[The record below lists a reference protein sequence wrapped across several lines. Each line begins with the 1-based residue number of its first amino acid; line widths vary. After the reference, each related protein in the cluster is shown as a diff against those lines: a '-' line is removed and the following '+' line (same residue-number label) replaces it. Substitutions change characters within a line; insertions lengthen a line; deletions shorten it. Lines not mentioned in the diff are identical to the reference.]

1 MSRISKKQTK
11 VKRSRAAKKGWA
23 TRRRNQRKVTL
34 AQKQAQYQAKMKELD
49 EKLADAK
56 KRSTVQLADLEKTTS
71 FKIIAQQAALG
82 MVTLKEAL
90 AEIPDSDR
98 EAAIKH
104 IIQARL
110 DRAQRL
116 FGDVRVEAWDLAEEL
131 DWDITDVYDGWDYEE
146 GSAA

>member
-1 MSRISKKQTK
+1 MSRISKKQAK
-11 VKRSRAAKKGWA
+11 VKRSRAAKKGWV
-23 TRRRNQRKVTL
+23 TRRRNQRKATL
-34 AQKQAQYQAKMKELD
+34 AQRQAEYQAKMKELD
-49 EKLADAK
+49 ENIKL
-56 KRSTVQLADLEKTTS
+56 TS
-71 FKIIAQQAALG
+71 YKIIAQQAALG

-90 AEIPDSDR
+90 SEIPDSDR